1 MKEIIEKFAR
11 IIEMIK
17 QGRPNSEIRLGLEE
31 LRRDTFIQSAFKLN
45 PEYQKS
51 SDMSMPWVDIRAKIG
66 SMMHNLGN
74 KEAALALG
82 NDTLSVMKSLQNA

>member
-31 LRRDTFIQSAFKLN
+31 LRRDTFIQSHHIPHLEDEQFIN
-45 PEYQKS
+45 RS
-51 SDMSMPWVDIRAKIG
+51 WVDIRAKVG
-66 SMMHNLGN
+66 SMMDNLGN

-82 NDTLSVMKSLQNA
+82 KDTLSVMKSLQNA